1 MSNKPI
7 ALITGAAVRI
17 GAAIAEQL
25 AKRGYDLVLHY
36 RSSEHPAQQLANHL
50 QQTYNCEVTLIKGE
64 LDGNAQQLLAPVLQQ
79 LPRLDLVVNNASS
92 FYPTPLQT
100 ATCDQFDDLFNSN
113 AKGPFFVSKA
123 CATLLTDSKGQIIN
137 IADIWGLY
145 AKPEHSIY
153 CMAKAANIMLT
164 KSLALELAPN
174 VRVNGI
180 APGAILPPSVNGQ
193 VIADPATEAKVP
205 LQKMGGED
213 VIVKAL
219 CSLLDNEYIN
229 AEVIK
234 VDGGRTAQLG

>member
-1 MSNKPI
+1 MSNKPT

-25 AKRGYDLVLHY
+25 AKRGYNLVLHY
-36 RSSEHPAQQLANHL
+36 RNSEQLAQQLANRL
-50 QQTYNCEVTLIKGE
+50 QQTYHCDVTLVRGP
-64 LDGNAQQLLAPVLQQ
+64 LDGNAQQLLAPVLAQ
-79 LPRLDLVVNNASS
+79 LSRLDLVVNNASS

-100 ATCDQFDDLFNSN
+100 ATSDQFDDLFNSN
-113 AKGPFFVSKA
+113 AKGPLFVSKA
-123 CATLLTDSKGQIIN
+123 CAPLLTESKGQIIN

-164 KSLALELAPN
+164 KSLALELAPD

-193 VIADPATEAKVP
+193 VVADPATEARVP
-205 LQKMGGED
+205 LKKMGGEQA
-213 VIVKAL
+213 IVKAL